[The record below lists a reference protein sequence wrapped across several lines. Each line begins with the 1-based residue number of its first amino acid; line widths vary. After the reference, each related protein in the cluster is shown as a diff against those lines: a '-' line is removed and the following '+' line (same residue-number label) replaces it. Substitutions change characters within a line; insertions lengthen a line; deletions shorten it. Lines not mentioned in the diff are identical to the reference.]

1 MARATATVETEPV
14 VEPVTGEVPAPE
26 APAGMAHETDLVAA
40 SLRIFNDEWEGLTLQ
55 QKIARITGHVGT
67 IPKRGYNAFHKY
79 HYVTE
84 GDLVGSVRQYL
95 SAAGIAIIPDVVKV
109 KLYRENTENPLTEVI
124 VNYTVTDGK
133 EEFSFRMPGHGAD
146 KGDKGVY
153 KAITGSQKYALMK
166 LFKIETG
173 DDPESDTR
181 VDERSAQS
189 QGPRQAPRVSTGN
202 RGNVTRGAHSSKAS
216 PVQLRKI
223 SSLSQMLGLTRE
235 EVVIQITAATG
246 IEIVLPDDETKQ
258 SETIVAALK
267 ETVPE
272 DATKIIE
279 QLESLAAERADTAN
293 DGSDGIGYG

>member
-1 MARATATVETEPV
+1 MS
-14 VEPVTGEVPAPE
+14 
-26 APAGMAHETDLVAA
+26 HETDLVAA
-40 SLRIFNDEWEGLTLQ
+40 SLQIFNEDWEGLTLQ

-67 IPKRGYNAFHKY
+67 IPKKGYNAFHKY

-84 GDLVGSVRQYL
+84 GDLVGAVRQYL

-109 KLYRENTENPLTEVI
+109 KLYRQDTENPITEVI
-124 VNYTVTDGK
+124 IKYTVSDGK
-133 EEFSFRMPGHGAD
+133 ESFSFRMPGHGAD

-181 VDERSAQS
+181 VDERTASS
-189 QGPRQAPRVSTGN
+189 GPRQAPRVSTGT
-202 RGNVTRGAHSSKAS
+202 RGNVTRGAHSTKAS

-223 SSLSQMLGLTRE
+223 AEASKELDMSRT
-235 EVVIQITAATG
+235 EVVEMINSELG

-258 SETIVAALK
+258 SETILAALR
-267 ETVPE
+267 EIEPD
-272 DATKIIE
+272 DASKLI
-279 QLESLAAERADTAN
+279 QYLDLRHAEVDVQMRN
-293 DGSDGIGYG
+293 EGNGYG